1 MKNKFLILFLIF
13 STVIFSQKK
22 AIKKFQTTANEIEI
36 STIGL
41 DDFVLENTE
50 SSFIEIF
57 LYAENPNERHIVFE
71 EKQGVA
77 NIKFNIAEFK
87 TEETVFR
94 KFITKR
100 LQRASAIVKIPKGK
114 KTTIFGENINIAS
127 KSYQGSLAIFIEKGN
142 VKLNTVQE
150 TTQVNLYSGNVY
162 ATLKNTNI
170 DVISRIGK
178 IKIDNILK
186 EKVYQKKNDIF
197 KNTFTV
203 HTIKANVLLTSLKT
217 Q

>member
-1 MKNKFLILFLIF
+1 M
-13 STVIFSQKK
+13 
-22 AIKKFQTTANEIEI
+22 
-36 STIGL
+36 
-41 DDFVLENTE
+41 
-50 SSFIEIF
+50 
-57 LYAENPNERHIVFE
+57 YAENPNERHIVFE